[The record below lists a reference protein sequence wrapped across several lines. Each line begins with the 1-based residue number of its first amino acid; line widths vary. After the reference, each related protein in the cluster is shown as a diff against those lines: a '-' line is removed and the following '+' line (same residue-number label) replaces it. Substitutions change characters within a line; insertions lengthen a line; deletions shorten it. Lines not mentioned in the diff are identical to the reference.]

1 MKNKIYLKLFFLN
14 FILFGFFSFISFSIN
29 SEALFSQ
36 QDGNHWK
43 LLANLQ
49 FNSILND
56 GSVVHSGDIAFTLH
70 GNSRSITSIERL
82 VLNVMQRMSGIA
94 TKTNAKNRRD
104 WCAKNNAVMVDASLV
119 VETKDKKDARVDNAI
134 RIRISRLSIQN
145 KLGYVRAIS
154 NRDYLDNKNPKLNN
168 MVYIYKK

>member
-1 MKNKIYLKLFFLN
+1 MTKKAIPSELK
-14 FILFGFFSFISFSIN
+14 
-29 SEALFSQ
+29 
-36 QDGNHWK
+36 
-43 LLANLQ
+43 
-49 FNSILND
+49 
-56 GSVVHSGDIAFTLH
+56 
-70 GNSRSITSIERL
+70 
-82 VLNVMQRMSGIA
+82 IA

-154 NRDYLDNKNPKLNN
+154 NRDYLDNKNPKLKN

>member
-1 MKNKIYLKLFFLN
+1 MATNRKPKTKKIVSAKSKIQLPKIKLDASAKKVFAD
-14 FILFGFFSFISFSIN
+14 IQKDVAKRI
-29 SEALFSQ
+29 
-36 QDGNHWK
+36 
-43 LLANLQ
+43 LAN
-49 FNSILND
+49 
-56 GSVVHSGDIAFTLH
+56 AK
-70 GNSRSITSIERL
+70 IESKRNYATENAHYFWNCISL
-82 VLNVMQRMSGIA
+82 AMTKKAIPAELKIA

>member
-1 MKNKIYLKLFFLN
+1 MATNRKPKTKKIVSAKSKIQLPKIKLNANAKKVFAD
-14 FILFGFFSFISFSIN
+14 IQKDVSKRI
-29 SEALFSQ
+29 
-36 QDGNHWK
+36 
-43 LLANLQ
+43 LANAQIDSKRNYASKKAQYFWNCISLAMTKKA
-49 FNSILND
+49 IPAELK
-56 GSVVHSGDIAFTLH
+56 IP
-70 GNSRSITSIERL
+70 
-82 VLNVMQRMSGIA
+82 

-145 KLGYVRAIS
+145 KIGYVRAIS
-154 NRDYLDNKNPKLNN
+154 NYDYLNNTNPKLKN

>member
-1 MKNKIYLKLFFLN
+1 MTKKAIPAELK
-14 FILFGFFSFISFSIN
+14 
-29 SEALFSQ
+29 
-36 QDGNHWK
+36 
-43 LLANLQ
+43 
-49 FNSILND
+49 
-56 GSVVHSGDIAFTLH
+56 
-70 GNSRSITSIERL
+70 
-82 VLNVMQRMSGIA
+82 IA

-104 WCAKNNAVMVDASLV
+104 WCTKNNAVMVDASLV

-154 NRDYLDNKNPKLNN
+154 NRDYLNNKNPKLNN

>member
-1 MKNKIYLKLFFLN
+1 MKTKKKLVKAKSKIKIPKIKLNANAKKVFANIQKDVAKRIVANAKIDSKRNYATENAKYFWNCISLAMTKKAIPSELK
-14 FILFGFFSFISFSIN
+14 
-29 SEALFSQ
+29 
-36 QDGNHWK
+36 
-43 LLANLQ
+43 
-49 FNSILND
+49 
-56 GSVVHSGDIAFTLH
+56 
-70 GNSRSITSIERL
+70 
-82 VLNVMQRMSGIA
+82 IA
-94 TKTNAKNRRD
+94 TKTNAKSRRD

-119 VETKDKKDARVDNAI
+119 VETDDKKDARVDNAI